1 MSDLSNT
8 KYPSGLTYDE
18 SVILA
23 EKYIEMMG
31 GSIDTKMHYQFMAK
45 KYLASYFVKSQCG
58 EVWQTIY

>member
-1 MSDLSNT
+1 MSDLNNT

-23 EKYIEMMG
+23 EKYTEMMG

-45 KYLASYFVKSQCG
+45 NLEMKALLLKTSWRKKK
-58 EVWQTIY
+58 